1 MADMLLGNWS
11 CNSLS
16 KSMRWQVPAG
26 RSRNPS
32 PPVCSCNHG
41 LQHPSRKFLDARTE
55 QSSAE
60 APGSAPRRFRFK
72 SVEKMRKALEAAGV
86 EFTNGKRPGV
96 QVGALTLY

>member
-11 CNSLS
+11 SNSLS

-41 LQHPSRKFLDARTE
+41 LQHPSRRFLDARTE
-55 QSSAE
+55 QSSGVGLGGYLECERRDVSAE
-60 APGSAPRRFRFK
+60 

-96 QVGALTLY
+96 RLGR